1 MISNK
6 IGDKITIPK
15 SQSNPGS
22 SCQTKEKKI
31 NGTTKK
37 RYISPEKRQLGL
49 MSILK
54 KQLVSSTPNE
64 LSKLRTR
71 NWVYIND
78 EAWRTCNNNLQIKF
92 KTTMLKSSLS

>member
-1 MISNK
+1 MEL
-6 IGDKITIPK
+6 
-15 SQSNPGS
+15 Q
-22 SCQTKEKKI
+22 KEKK

-37 RYISPEKRQLGL
+37 RFISSEKRQLGL
-49 MSILK
+49 MSKLK
-54 KQLVSSTPNE
+54 KQLLTSAPNE